1 MFPAKPGE
9 ITRGIA
15 TGLAAPVL
23 QGKIMTAGE
32 FVPVWPDARGNTKGQ
47 AVEPLF
53 KSVPYAVRKD
63 PQLYALLALTDA
75 IRFGQAREHKYAA
88 EKLFTLLK

>member
-1 MFPAKPGE
+1 
-9 ITRGIA
+9 
-15 TGLAAPVL
+15 
-23 QGKIMTAGE
+23 MTAGE

-53 KSVPYAVRKD
+53 KSVPEAVRKD

-75 IRFGQAREHKYAA
+75 IRFGQARERGYAVD
-88 EKLFTLLK
+88 KLITLLK